1 MAENKIPQGT
11 PFLRPEQVDTMKLEV
26 GAREQ
31 LKNEELEQAICAAQE
46 QDTTMDK
53 ETLTEVEGM

>member
-1 MAENKIPQGT
+1 
-11 PFLRPEQVDTMKLEV
+11 MKLEV